1 MGCAADKELNEV
13 CELRSS
19 RLKVHKYLIHK
30 GEAMTFEQKLYEQV
44 RMVLPNTTTRTFS
57 RDCGMSANYYCSL
70 QSQCLAISTPALLHL
85 AEVLE
90 HRQALEQT
98 SQPIDTVLCM
108 LAEEIA
114 LRRNSISST
123 SFTVQR
129 LVTKAIAATAYKRD
143 YAVNVPT
150 ISMGWL

>member
-1 MGCAADKELNEV
+1 LGCAADKELNEV

-19 RLKVHKYLIHK
+19 RFTVHKYLIHK

-70 QSQCLAISTPALLHL
+70 QSQCLAISTAALLHL

-114 LRRNSISST
+114 LRRNNISSG

-129 LVTKAIAATAYKRD
+129 LVTKAIAAAAYQRD

>member
-1 MGCAADKELNEV
+1 LGCEADKELNEV

-19 RLKVHKYLIHK
+19 RFTVHKYLIHK

-70 QSQCLAISTPALLHL
+70 QSQCLPISTAALLHL

-98 SQPIDTVLCM
+98 VKPVSAVLQM

-114 LRRNSISST
+114 LRRNNISSG

-129 LVTKAIAATAYKRD
+129 LVTKAIAAAAFQRD